1 MTSST
6 ASVTN
11 IDPIVE
17 DAGISV
23 QVADRST
30 SQYLTKRQFTLLT
43 IYRVNDYEDRCRY
56 LDFLRVLGN
65 LGAEQLPPPRAR
77 RKVLIIVNNHAP

>member
-17 DAGISV
+17 DVGISV

-30 SQYLTKRQFTLLT
+30 SQYLTKRQFMLHT
-43 IYRVNDYEDRCRY
+43 IYRVNDYEDRCSVIMDNGIASIASFCHLHSMLASKKNKRQ
-56 LDFLRVLGN
+56 
-65 LGAEQLPPPRAR
+65 E
-77 RKVLIIVNNHAP
+77 KSCC